1 MPVPLGAGG
10 SEMNRAVQIVLEGR
24 IHVGPLKTDGYAE
37 ARGEDGRQRIKGKQK
52 GRKW

>member
-1 MPVPLGAGG
+1 MKSHLK
-10 SEMNRAVQIVLEGR
+10 IVRMVSQQEGR